1 MTDDPMM
8 TKSTNHAVK
17 SEIKKINL
25 ALQGGGAHGAFTW
38 GVLDA
43 LLADERIEIEAIS
56 GSSAGA
62 MNAVVMAEGLVEG
75 GRDRARR
82 QLEDFWRA
90 VSNEAQFSPI
100 RRTAWDVLT
109 SNWSLDLNPMLAAFD
124 AFTRSV
130 SPYVYNPLN
139 LNPLRALLL
148 DEVDFSRVQRCEPM
162 KLFISATNVHT
173 GQARIFTGKDVDEN
187 VVLASACLPYLFP
200 AVDIAGTPY
209 WDGGYSGNP
218 PIEPFLKQCASF
230 DILLVQINPVERHET
245 PKTSREILD
254 RINEITF
261 NSTLLKELE
270 HVEFVNTALA
280 KGGLKGTG
288 YRPIHLHRIG
298 GDGAFAALSASSK
311 LNAEWQFL
319 LYLRD
324 LGIAATAAWLEQNY
338 DALGHKSTIKA
349 ADLKAGDR
357 SVIGTPNRPAEG
369 PATGK

>member
-1 MTDDPMM
+1 MTSDGAKPG
-8 TKSTNHAVK
+8 
-17 SEIKKINL
+17 IKKLNL

-38 GVLDA
+38 GVLDG

-75 GRDRARR
+75 GREQARR

-90 VSNEAQFSPI
+90 VSSEAQFSPI

-109 SNWSLDLNPMLAAFD
+109 SSWSLDLNPMLAAFD

-139 LNPLRALLL
+139 LNPLRTLLL
-148 DEVDFSRVQRCEPM
+148 AEVDFSRVQRCEPM
-162 KLFISATNVHT
+162 KLFISATNVQT
-173 GQARIFTGKDVDEN
+173 GQARVFTGPEIDEN

-218 PIEPFLKQCASF
+218 PLEPFLKQSASQ
-230 DILLVQINPVERHET
+230 DILLVQINPVERGET

-280 KGGLKGTG
+280 GGGLKGTG
-288 YRPIHLHRIG
+288 YRPIHLHRVG
-298 GDGAFAALSASSK
+298 GDGAFAELSASSK

-324 LGIAATAAWLEQNY
+324 LGRAATTAWLEHNY
-338 DALGHKSTIKA
+338 DALGHRSTIKA
-349 ADLKAGDR
+349 SDLKSGDR
-357 SVIGTPNRPAEG
+357 SVIGHPHHPTVAG
-369 PATGK
+369 STGK